1 MPDVEDSKLDS
12 NGSSN
17 QTSADSPKSDIN
29 IQTPVV
35 KLDNKKDPDDA
46 KNEKKK
52 VAKSVL
58 RYTKVQLLA
67 LRDSPLVKKPD
78 ALPPISVWFG
88 EQTKKEKKVG
98 ADGAVETD
106 KSKNNN
112 ALGSE
117 LNKPK
122 DDSLGIPKSPLL
134 GVSKSPNGSA
144 PTSPKPS
151 DKIVLGPPK
160 WNFASSSVGGLKVV
174 EEKTAPSRTGRSD
187 GMRQRQVVEDLSYM
201 RTGKDYEP
209 RAPRGPSG
217 GRGFIGREALREH
230 RTLTEKTT
238 KESVGH
244 THGTHG
250 RGFGNMRSHDTSR
263 SIRREG
269 IGGKEHSGRNISRYQ
284 HVEDRETPEWMNYN
298 PQTDEDTKHFDNGE
312 TSDKTMF
319 DLQAWK
325 VQMKEKDREQRER
338 NEKEKTKERKETSEK
353 GRARSISR
361 ADSSISWRPGNKT
374 VPTEETNNASNNK
387 VTEIVQ
393 EGSKEKNSTNFDDSS
408 PSLNLADVDQLFGP
422 GGMELNVKEHSGSS
436 AFNKFLFQHELA
448 MTEDNGPKTG
458 TGSHIETTIPREQ
471 GTSRFARFFSHST
484 EENIQENDHMERPST
499 FQVSPQNLPVS
510 NEMLKPGPISLD
522 TLFQSQVATPSTTA
536 SISPRIAPSE
546 GIRILPGMLTEE
558 EVLQTLGAK
567 PPLKPELKERNSEDE
582 AAMFKIYAALK
593 KGPST
598 SDLPSQLSHNV
609 PISSSH
615 QSVQFQHSAITNSGL
630 PFNDPSIISAQKPTT
645 INKTN
650 ISTQKVDMSNRHL
663 GISELA
669 PNDPVKKVNMLF
681 GGNVPTSVYRQ
692 LSSRSDNSSRESST
706 ASSPALKFNPKPNI
720 SNFPHS
726 PQSSAIVPDLHASV
740 YKTSS
745 PRSPII
751 SQSQN
756 PSQYHNI
763 VPPYSN
769 GQNNPQHSHHRQEFP
784 LPVGRNIPVDQLFN
798 MIPQPPR
805 NVPQQI
811 HPQFQQPP
819 MTSSMPPQ
827 IPFGYQ
833 HDRYPQ
839 QLQFSGPPPIPPQH
853 ISVHHHPG
861 LLPPGTEALFAN
873 MHGYAQFI
881 PNLVNNAIA
890 PHTIPGIPNNTNMQ
904 QRGMMTLEEIERRGG
919 LGGR

>member
-1 MPDVEDSKLDS
+1 MPDVEDCKLDS
-12 NGSSN
+12 NGSSY
-17 QTSADSPKSDIN
+17 QTSADSSKSDTN
-29 IQTPVV
+29 IQLPEGE
-35 KLDNKKDPDDA
+35 LDNKKDPDGA
-46 KNEKKK
+46 KNEAVEKKK
-52 VAKSVL
+52 KETLSVL
-58 RYTKVQLLA
+58 RYTKEQLLA

-88 EQTKKEKKVG
+88 EQTKKEKKIGV
-98 ADGAVETD
+98 DGAVETE
-106 KSKNNN
+106 KSKNSN

-117 LNKPK
+117 LNKSK

-160 WNFASSSVGGLKVV
+160 WNFASSSVGGLKIV
-174 EEKTAPSRTGRSD
+174 EEKTAPPRTGRSD
-187 GMRQRQVVEDLSYM
+187 GMRQRQVEDLSYM
-201 RTGKDYEP
+201 RTGKDTEP

-238 KESVGH
+238 KESAGP
-244 THGTHG
+244 THGIHG
-250 RGFGNMRSHDTSR
+250 RGLGNMRSHDTSR
-263 SIRREG
+263 NNRREG
-269 IGGKEHSGRNISRYQ
+269 IGGKEHSGRNTSRYQ
-284 HVEDRETPEWMNYN
+284 HVDDRETPEWMNYN
-298 PQTDEDTKHFDNGE
+298 PQTDADTNHFDNGE
-312 TSDKTMF
+312 TT
-319 DLQAWK
+319 
-325 VQMKEKDREQRER
+325 
-338 NEKEKTKERKETSEK
+338 
-353 GRARSISR
+353 RSISR

-374 VPTEETNNASNNK
+374 VTTEEANNVSNNK
-387 VTEIVQ
+387 AAEIVQ
-393 EGSKEKNSTNFDDSS
+393 NGSKEKNPPNFDGNYLDLHYEYSS

-471 GTSRFARFFSHST
+471 GTSRFARFFSHNT
-484 EENIQENDHMERPST
+484 EEIFQDNDHMERPST
-499 FQVSPQNLPVS
+499 FQVSQVSPQNLPVS
-510 NEMLKPGPISLD
+510 NDLLKPGPISLD

-536 SISPRIAPSE
+536 SISPHIGPSE

-558 EVLQTLGAK
+558 EVLQSLGAK
-567 PPLKPELKERNSEDE
+567 PPSKHEPKERNSEDE

-593 KGPST
+593 KGPSS
-598 SDLPSQLSHNV
+598 SDLPIQLSHNT

-630 PFNDPSIISAQKPTT
+630 PFNDPSIISAQKPTS

-650 ISTQKVDMSNRHL
+650 HPPPKVDISNRHL

-669 PNDPVKKVNMLF
+669 PNDSVKKINMLF

-720 SNFPHS
+720 SNFSHS
-726 PQSSAIVPDLHASV
+726 PQSSAIIPDLHASV

-769 GQNNPQHSHHRQEFP
+769 GQNNPQHSHHRQEFS

-827 IPFGYQ
+827 MPFGYQ